1 MTAPDTR
8 VSVQRQLRE
17 VVAAMPDPR
26 RALDSLVTYATG
38 GATDVELA
46 LWEALA
52 DGLGAPFESRA
63 VAMAR
68 RLR

>member
-1 MTAPDTR
+1 MSP
-8 VSVQRQLRE
+8 SLQRQLRE
-17 VVAAMPDPR
+17 VVAAMPDPWR
-26 RALDSLVTYATG
+26 ARALDSLVTYATG